1 MSEQNQRSVRTVEL
15 DRDLDRW
22 LSQREDGE
30 ELVEDLLRSYRE
42 EIEDS

>member
-22 LSQREDGE
+22 LSQRDDGE